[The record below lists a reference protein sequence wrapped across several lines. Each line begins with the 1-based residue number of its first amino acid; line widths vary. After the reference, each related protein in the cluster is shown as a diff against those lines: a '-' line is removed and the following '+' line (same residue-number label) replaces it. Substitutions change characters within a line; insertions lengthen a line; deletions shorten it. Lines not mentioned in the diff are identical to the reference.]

1 MEKHGTCF
9 ALSFG
14 HFRTAAACGKDTIVK
29 NLVSVTALALAAS
42 GPACAY
48 QTGSLTCEK
57 IGELAA
63 QTLVAKQSGLTYATL
78 YSELMDPLPGDGVE
92 RKLVGSIVEIIYHN
106 DLIVAMKP
114 SDAQVVFMHDCM
126 RGKGKSD

>member
-1 MEKHGTCF
+1 M
-9 ALSFG
+9 
-14 HFRTAAACGKDTIVK
+14 K
-29 NLVSVTALALAAS
+29 NLVSIIALLLAGS
-42 GPACAY
+42 GPAYAY

-63 QTLVAKQSGLTYATL
+63 QTLVAKQSGLTYSAL
-78 YSELMDPLPGDGVE
+78 YSTLLDPLPGDAQVE
-92 RKLVGSIVEIIYHN
+92 RKLVGNMVDIIYHN

-114 SDAQVVFMHDCM
+114 IDAQLIFMHDCM

>member
-1 MEKHGTCF
+1 MKLASHRASDNSAWQPGVEKEV
-9 ALSFG
+9 
-14 HFRTAAACGKDTIVK
+14 IVK
-29 NLVSVTALALAAS
+29 NLVSVTTLVLAAS
-42 GPACAY
+42 SPACAY

-63 QTLVAKQSGLTYATL
+63 QTLVAKQSGLTYNAS
-78 YSELMDPLPGDGVE
+78 YFALMYPLPGDAEVE
-92 RKLVGSIVEIIYHN
+92 RKLVGNIVDIIYHN

-126 RGKGKSD
+126 SGKGKSD

>member
-1 MEKHGTCF
+1 MKKF
-9 ALSFG
+9 
-14 HFRTAAACGKDTIVK
+14 
-29 NLVSVTALALAAS
+29 VSVAALVLAAS

-48 QTGSLTCEK
+48 QTGTLTCQK

-63 QTLVAKQSGLTYATL
+63 QTLVAKQSGLTYSAL
-78 YSELMDPLPGDGVE
+78 YAALMEPLPGDAAVE
-92 RKLVGSIVEIIYHN
+92 RKLVGNIVDIIYQN

-114 SDAQVVFMHDCM
+114 SDAQLVFMHDCM